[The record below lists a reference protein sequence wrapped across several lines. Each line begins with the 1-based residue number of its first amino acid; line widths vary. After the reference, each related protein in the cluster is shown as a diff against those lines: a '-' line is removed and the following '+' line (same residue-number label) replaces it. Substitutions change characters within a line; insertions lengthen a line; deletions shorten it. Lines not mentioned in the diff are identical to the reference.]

1 MKKHFLKRPLVR
13 LFIGVFILGVL
24 LGILTIN
31 SLENTPRVKP
41 SAELSQ
47 NDLKRVEQLI
57 RKNDPHKIKAGQLV
71 SSQISQSDLNL
82 LLNYIIQKMAVRS
95 PEISKRQINSFVSLQ
110 KEQAD
115 IHLSISLP
123 EISRQKYINIS
134 ASFAAKNENDY
145 FELNLKSLTIGKIN
159 VPGFI
164 SDLLIKKIHNKLM
177 NEVTEYSLIRNSIKN
192 INFYKHKLKINYVFD
207 KQFISQMK
215 EKLKARMIPE
225 NLRQALIAQTTQLA
239 YSSQSLELQP
249 SIDVLLK
256 PMFELA
262 MERSKVSDPIV
273 ENKAVFIVLAAFS
286 VNKNISQFFDKD
298 KLYKIKSHKVYLASR
313 HDLSRHFLVSA
324 AITSVADLELAK
336 LIGLEKEMGDSQGG
350 SGFSFVDLAADYAGA
365 RLANYSVENENQA
378 RAIQHKFATLQ
389 DESEY
394 MPSIEKLAEGI
405 YRTDLNSGFRS
416 SEQYVEMENL
426 ILKRIQQLSIYQ

>member
-13 LFIGVFILGVL
+13 LLIGVFIIGVL
-24 LGILTIN
+24 FGILTVN
-31 SLENTPRVKP
+31 SLENSPRVKP
-41 SAELSQ
+41 PAELSQ
-47 NDLKRVEQLI
+47 YDLKRIEQFI
-57 RKNDPHKIKAGQLV
+57 RTNDPQKIKAGQLV
-71 SSQISQSDLNL
+71 SSRISQSDLNL
-82 LLNYIIQKMAVRS
+82 LLHYIIQKMAVRS
-95 PEISKRQINSFVSLQ
+95 PEISKRQINSYVKLQ
-110 KEQAD
+110 NNQAD

-123 EISRQKYINIS
+123 ELSGPKYLNIS
-134 ASFAAKNENDY
+134 ASFVTNNENDY
-145 FELNLKSLTIGKIN
+145 FELNLKSLTIGKIT

-164 SDLLIKKIHNKLM
+164 SELLIKKIHNKLM
-177 NEVTEYSLIRNSIKN
+177 YDVTEYSLISNSIKN
-192 INFYKHKLKINYVFD
+192 IVFSKQKLKLNYLFD
-207 KQFISQMK
+207 EQFISKMK

-239 YSSQSLELQP
+239 YSSQALELQP

-262 MERSKVSDPIV
+262 MERSKTGDPIV
-273 ENKAVFIVLAAFS
+273 ENKAVFIVLAAYS

-298 KLYKIKSHKVYLASR
+298 QLYKIKAHKVYLANR

-365 RLANYSVENENQA
+365 RLAKYAVENESQA
-378 RAIQHKFATLQ
+378 RTIQYKFATLQ
-389 DESEY
+389 HESEY
-394 MPSIEKLAEGI
+394 MPSIENLAEGI